1 MKDVHIT
8 LNVKD
13 VDVRIVQDGRKRTN
27 GIVNLKDVD
36 VLILQYGRKKTHN
49 EQ

>member
-13 VDVRIVQDGRKRTN
+13 VDVHLVQDGRKRTN
-27 GIVNLKDVD
+27 GIVNLKDID
-36 VLILQYGRKKTHN
+36 VLILQYGRKRTN
-49 EQ
+49 D

>member
-13 VDVRIVQDGRKRTN
+13 IDVCLVQDGRKRTN
-27 GIVNLKDVD
+27 GIVNFKDVD
-36 VLILQYGRKKTHN
+36 VLILQHGRKRMN
-49 EQ
+49 D